1 MLSKCL
7 CIGVS
12 YGHAV
17 LAEVGT
23 KHCFLHSG
31 FQGAVALLLLQGLWL
46 SCTTGF
52 DQLVSIYKLALELFF
67 QSEIINSQWEEIGE
81 IARAALVGGQAQ

>member
-23 KHCFLHSG
+23 NHCFLHSG
-31 FQGAVALLLLQGLWL
+31 FQGAVLCSCCRDYGLA
-46 SCTTGF
+46 CRTGF
-52 DQLVSIYKLALELFF
+52 DQLVSIYKLGLELFF
-67 QSEIINSQWEEIGE
+67 QSEIINSQWEDIGE
-81 IARAALVGGQAQ
+81 TAQAALVGGQAQ